1 MLPCILDRPQGRTGR
16 AAEADDHHLGIVEEM
31 GLQIVDLFP
40 VTGDF
45 PAEPLGQ
52 LRTDIGQMA
61 GPEVMERFGF
71 TAERLTEVGRAVT
84 RGELR
89 GRVPLPATAADHDP
103 ARRR

>member
-1 MLPCILDRPQGRTGR
+1 MSLPCWELFERQAAAYRDAVLPPAVTARVTVEAGVTFGWDRW
-16 AAEADDHHLGIVEEM
+16 A
-31 GLQIVDLFP
+31 
-40 VTGDF
+40 GDF
-45 PAEPLGQ
+45 GAIVGIDRFGTSAP
-52 LRTDIGQMA
+52 